1 VVWPTPTRNATCDGL
16 FELAREAA
24 EADDE
29 PFGSLLV
36 RDGEVIR
43 EARNRLH
50 TDADIRAHPE
60 LELARWAA
68 RELDADARAGTIM
81 YTSTEPCPMCA
92 GGIGIAGLGR
102 VVYSVSHPA
111 LAALRDTD
119 PHTRAATVL
128 GAGRVEGPVLP
139 DEGLAV
145 HEDCW

>member
-1 VVWPTPTRNATCDGL
+1 MEDAATERHLRRCLD
-16 FELAREAA
+16 LAREAA
-24 EADDE
+24 AAGDE

-43 EARNRLH
+43 EALNRVH
-50 TDADIRAHPE
+50 TEDDIRAHPE

-68 RELDADARAGTIM
+68 RELDADARAETTM
-81 YTSTEPCPMCA
+81 YTSTEPCPMCS
-92 GGIGIAGLGR
+92 GGMRLAGLGG

-111 LAALRDTD
+111 LADLRGTE

-128 GAGRVEGPVLP
+128 GDDRVEGPVLL

-145 HEDCW
+145 HEAYW